1 MRNKQPVVIDSQGG
15 SVSAQSP
22 SFLRALSAMR
32 ISGSRFR
39 RVLAGA
45 VGVGLLTAASS
56 HAATY
61 SNNFNA
67 SQGDVDLGGSAK
79 WVATGGDADSGYI
92 SVTDAVGSQ
101 QGMVVLPEFTSGEN
115 VSGFKATF
123 KVRIGGG
130 SARPADGMAFAFSS
144 AITDPSQT
152 FGEEGP
158 GGAASRRASTWV
170 PQ

>member
-92 SVTDAVGSQ
+92 SVTDAVNSQ

-123 KVRIGGG
+123 KLTLDVPAGLTPISRKDLVEKIIADALPVRFQIQQHKIIWPPEQRG
-130 SARPADGMAFAFSS
+130 
-144 AITDPSQT
+144 
-152 FGEEGP
+152 
-158 GGAASRRASTWV
+158 V
-170 PQ
+170 